1 MKFIKHFFINSKN
14 KFISLPKFI
23 RILLIIILVGGVGW
37 FTYSKIQGSKNSQV
51 QYQTT
56 TVAKGTLI
64 TSISA
69 TGTITSS
76 NKTAITTGAT
86 GTIKKVY
93 VKNGDTVTKGQKIAE
108 ITLDD
113 DGTYNQT
120 IAWANYTSMLEK
132 EKQAIAD
139 QTSADLQMWQ
149 ARQAVL
155 DAQEEY
161 NNMVSGGW
169 NPKTKAEYTYNEKAI
184 VTKTLDEVKKK
195 FTADE
200 TTFNNYAATIAK
212 AKQQTSNAYDNYK
225 KVSSTIYAPVNGTI
239 SNLSL
244 AEGVIISN
252 SSTSIT
258 VSTGTNSNENSS
270 SVTSHTVGSITNPK
284 GQYQATLSLTESDI
298 VKIKSGQKVT
308 LTMDA
313 FEGVTFTGEVLSV
326 DIAGSTN
333 SGVTSYSV
341 VVLLDDTDKE
351 IYTNMAVTATI
362 IINSKSDILLI
373 PSTAIETAN
382 DGTSTVQVVKDG
394 VTSVTT
400 VTLGSTNDSQTEIV
414 SGLSEGDTVI
424 SSSISNQLKSNN
436 NSSSDFSSS
445 NRSTNSNSNFRSGSG
460 GVMMMN
466 AGGPPGM

>member
-1 MKFIKHFFINSKN
+1 MKPVKHFFVNLKN
-14 KFISLPKFI
+14 KFTSLPKFI
-23 RILLIIILVGGVGW
+23 QIIIIITIVASAGW
-37 FTYSKIQGSKNSQV
+37 FSYSKITGSKNSSIQFK
-51 QYQTT
+51 TT
-56 TVAKGTLI
+56 TVEKGTLI

-76 NKTAITTGAT
+76 NKSAVTTGAT

-93 VKNGDTVTKGQKIAE
+93 VKNGDTVTKGQKIAD

-113 DGTYNQT
+113 DGVYNQT
-120 IAWANYTSMLEK
+120 IAWANYTSMLQK

-149 ARQAVL
+149 DRQGVL

-161 NNMVSGGW
+161 NNMVAGAW

-184 VTKTLDEVKKK
+184 VEKTLDEVKKK

-200 TTFNNYAATIAK
+200 TTYNNYAAVIAK
-212 AKQQTSNAYDNYK
+212 AKQQTANAYDNYK
-225 KVSSTIYAPVNGTI
+225 KVSSTIYAPVAGVV

-298 VKIKSGQKVT
+298 VKIKSNQKVI

-313 FEGVTFTGEVLSV
+313 FSGVTFTGSVLSV
-326 DIAGSTN
+326 DVAGSSN

-362 IINSKSDILLI
+362 IIDSKSDVLLI
-373 PSTAIETAN
+373 PSTAIETN
-382 DGTSTVQVVKDG
+382 SDGTSTVQLIKDG
-394 VTSVTT
+394 VTSTVS
-400 VTLGSTNDSQTEIV
+400 VTLGSTNDSQTEIK
-414 SGLSEGDTVI
+414 SGLSEGDTII
-424 SSSISNQLKSNN
+424 SSSITNQSKSNN
-436 NSSSDFSSS
+436 NTSSDFSSS
-445 NRSTNSNSNFRSGSG
+445 NRNSNSR
-460 GVMMMN
+460 N
-466 AGGPPGM
+466 AGTFIMSGGPPGM

>member
-1 MKFIKHFFINSKN
+1 MKSIKQFLINLRT
-14 KFISLPKFI
+14 KFISLPKFL
-23 RILLIIILVGGVGW
+23 RILILIVLIGGVG
-37 FTYSKIQGSKNSQV
+37 FSIYSIINKSGNPQISYK
-51 QYQTT
+51 TT
-56 TVAKGTLI
+56 TVQKGTLI

-93 VKNGDTVTKGQKIAE
+93 VKNGDTVTKGQKIAD

-139 QTSADLQMWQ
+139 QTSADIQMWQ
-149 ARQAVL
+149 DRQDVL

-161 NNMVSGGW
+161 NNMIAGAW

-184 VTKTLDEVKKK
+184 VEKTLDEVKKK

-200 TTFNNYAATIAK
+200 TSFNNYTAVIAK
-212 AKQQTSNAYDNYK
+212 AKQQTSSAYDNYK
-225 KVSSTIYAPVNGTI
+225 KVSSVIYSPISGII

-284 GQYQATLSLTESDI
+284 GQYQATLSLTESEI
-298 VKIKSGQKVT
+298 IKIKSGQKVT
-308 LTMDA
+308 MTLDA
-313 FEGVTFTGEVLSV
+313 FVDTTFTGEVLSV
-326 DIAGSTN
+326 DVAGSTN

-351 IYTNMAVTATI
+351 IYTNMAVTANI
-362 IINSKSDILLI
+362 IINSQSDVLLI
-373 PSTAIETAN
+373 PSTAIDTTA
-382 DGTSTVQVVKDG
+382 DGTSTVQISKDG
-394 VTSVTT
+394 FTSTIT
-400 VTLGSTNDSQTEIV
+400 VTLGSTNDSQTVVTE
-414 SGLSEGDTVI
+414 GLNEGDTI
-424 SSSISNQLKSNN
+424 IASSVTNQAKSNN
-436 NSSSDFSSS
+436 NTSSDFSSS
-445 NRSTNSNSNFRSGSG
+445 NRSGSG
-460 GVMMMN
+460 GFIM
-466 AGGPPGM
+466 GGDSPLGR

>member
-1 MKFIKHFFINSKN
+1 MKLFKHFFVNLKN
-14 KFISLPKFI
+14 KFVSLPKFI
-23 RILLIIILVGGVGW
+23 RILLFIILISGTGW
-37 FTYSKIQGSKNSQV
+37 FIYLKISSNKTSKTQTR
-51 QYQTT
+51 TT
-56 TVAKGTLI
+56 TVEKGTLI

-76 NKTAITTGAT
+76 NKSAITTGAT

-93 VKNGDTVTKGQKIAE
+93 VKNGDTVTKGQKIAD

-113 DGTYNQT
+113 DGIYNQT
-120 IAWANYTSMLEK
+120 IAWANYTSMLQK

-139 QTSADLQMWQ
+139 QTSADIQMWQ
-149 ARQAVL
+149 DRQAVL

-161 NNMVSGGW
+161 NNMTAGAW

-184 VTKTLDEVKKK
+184 VEKTLDEVKKK

-200 TTFNNYAATIAK
+200 TTYNNYAAVIAK
-212 AKQQTSNAYDNYK
+212 AKQQTANAYDNYK
-225 KVSSTIYAPVNGTI
+225 KVSSTIYAPVAGI
-239 SNLSL
+239 VSNLSL
-244 AEGVIISN
+244 ADGVIISN
-252 SSTSIT
+252 SSDSIT

-313 FEGVTFTGEVLSV
+313 FSGVTFTGSVLSV
-326 DIAGSTN
+326 DVAGSSN

-351 IYTNMAVTATI
+351 IYTNMTVTATI
-362 IINSKSDILLI
+362 IIDSKSDVLLI
-373 PSTAIETAN
+373 PSTAIETN
-382 DGTSTVQVVKDG
+382 SDGTSTVQVIKDG
-394 VTSVTT
+394 VTSTVS
-400 VTLGSTNDSQTEIV
+400 VTLGSTNDNQTEIK
-414 SGLSEGDTVI
+414 SGLSEGDTII
-424 SSSISNQLKSNN
+424 SSSITNQSKSNN
-436 NSSSDFSSS
+436 NTSSDFSSS
-445 NRSTNSNSNFRSGSG
+445 NRNGNNR
-460 GVMMMN
+460 N
-466 AGGPPGM
+466 AGTFIMSGGPPGM

>member
-1 MKFIKHFFINSKN
+1 MKLPIKILVGIKN
-14 KFISLPKFI
+14 KFLSLPKFL
-23 RILLIIILVGGVGW
+23 RIILIILIVAILGW
-37 FTYSKIQGSKNSQV
+37 FIYSKINSSNNKIT
-51 QYQTT
+51 YKTT
-56 TVAKGTLI
+56 EVTKGTLI
-64 TSISA
+64 SSISA

-76 NKTAITTGAT
+76 NKTTITTGAT

-93 VKNGDTVTKGQKIAE
+93 VKNGDTVVKNQKIAE

-113 DGTYNQT
+113 DGSYNQT
-120 IAWANYTSMLEK
+120 VAWANYTSMLEK

-139 QTSADLQMWQ
+139 QTSADIQMWQ
-149 ARQAVL
+149 DRQDVL

-161 NNMVSGGW
+161 NNMVAGGW

-184 VTKTLDEVKKK
+184 VTKTLDVAKKK

-200 TTFNNYAATIAK
+200 TTFNNYSATIAK

-225 KVSSTIYAPVNGTI
+225 KVSSVIYASTAGVI
-239 SNLSL
+239 SNLSI

-258 VSTGTNSNENSS
+258 VSTGTNSSENSS
-270 SVTSHTVGSITNPK
+270 SVNSHTVGSITNPK

-298 VKIKSGQKVT
+298 VKIKANQKVT
-308 LTMDA
+308 MTMDA
-313 FEGVTFTGEVLSV
+313 FDDVTFTGSVLSV
-326 DIAGSTN
+326 DVAGSTT

-341 VVLLDDTDKE
+341 VVLLDDTDQE

-362 IINSKSDILLI
+362 IIDSQADVLLI
-373 PSTAIETAN
+373 PSTAIDTSN
-382 DGTSTVQVVKDG
+382 DGTSTVQVIKDG
-394 VTSVTT
+394 IVSTVSVT
-400 VTLGSTNDSQTEIV
+400 VGSTNDSQTVIT
-414 SGLSEGDTVI
+414 SGLSEGDTII
-424 SSSISNQLKSNN
+424 SSSVANQAKSNN

-445 NRSTNSNSNFRSGSG
+445 SRSSNSSRSSTI
-460 GVMMMN
+460 MMG

>member
-1 MKFIKHFFINSKN
+1 MKSIKQFLINIRT
-14 KFISLPKFI
+14 KFVSLPKFI
-23 RILLIIILVGGVGW
+23 RILIIIVLVGGLGF
-37 FTYSKIQGSKNSQV
+37 FTYRKITGSNKSQIS
-51 QYQTT
+51 YKTT
-56 TVAKGTLI
+56 TVEKGTLI

-76 NKTAITTGAT
+76 NKTTITTGAT

-93 VKNGDTVTKGQKIAE
+93 VKNGDTVTKGQKIAD

-120 IAWANYTSMLEK
+120 IAWANYLSFLEK

-139 QTSADLQMWQ
+139 QTSADIQMWQ
-149 ARQAVL
+149 DRQSLL
-155 DAQEEY
+155 DAETEY
-161 NNMVSGGW
+161 NKMIAGAW
-169 NPKTKAEYTYNEKAI
+169 NDKTKAEYTYNEKAV
-184 VTKTLDEVKKK
+184 VTKQFELAKER

-200 TTFNNYAATIAK
+200 TSYNNYTATIAK

-225 KVSSTIYAPVNGTI
+225 KVSSTIYASAAGTI
-239 SNLSL
+239 SNLSI
-244 AEGVIISN
+244 AQGVIISN

-258 VSTGTNSNENSS
+258 VSTGTNSSENSS

-308 LTMDA
+308 LTLDA
-313 FEGVTFTGEVLSV
+313 FEGTTFTGEVLSV
-326 DIAGSTN
+326 DVSGSTN

-362 IINSKSDILLI
+362 IIDSQSDVLLI
-373 PSTAIETAN
+373 PSTAIDTAA
-382 DGTSTVQVVKDG
+382 DGTSTVQLIKDG
-394 VTSVTT
+394 ITSTVT
-400 VTLGSTNDSQTEIV
+400 VTLGSTNDSQTIV
-414 SGLSEGDTVI
+414 TQGLSEGDTI
-424 SSSISNQLKSNN
+424 IASSIANQAKSNN
-436 NSSSDFSSS
+436 NTSSDFSSS
-445 NRSTNSNSNFRSGSG
+445 TG
-460 GVMMMN
+460 GGMRM
-466 AGGPPGM
+466 GGGIPGM

>member
-1 MKFIKHFFINSKN
+1 MKFIKSFFANLKVKFVSLSK
-14 KFISLPKFI
+14 LV
-23 RILLIIILVGGVGW
+23 RILIIVALVGGAIC
-37 FTYSKIQGSKNSQV
+37 FTYFKINNSKKSQIS
-51 QYQTT
+51 YKTT
-56 TVAKGTLI
+56 TVEKGTLI

-93 VKNGDTVTKGQKIAE
+93 VKNGDTVTKGQKIAD

-139 QTSADLQMWQ
+139 QTSADIQMWQ
-149 ARQAVL
+149 DRQDVL

-161 NNMVSGGW
+161 NNMVAGAW

-184 VTKTLDEVKKK
+184 VEKTLDEVKKK

-200 TTFNNYAATIAK
+200 TTYNNYSAMIAK
-212 AKQQTSNAYDNYK
+212 AKQQTSSAYDSYK
-225 KVSSTIYAPVNGTI
+225 KVSSSIYAPIAGVI

-252 SSTSIT
+252 SSSSIT
-258 VSTGTNSNENSS
+258 VSTGTNSSENSS
-270 SVTSHTVGSITNPK
+270 SVTSHTVGSITNPQ

-308 LTMDA
+308 MTLDA
-313 FEGVTFTGEVLSV
+313 FEDTTFTGEVLSV
-326 DIAGSTN
+326 DVAGSTN

-362 IINSKSDILLI
+362 IIDSQPDVLLV
-373 PSTAIETAN
+373 PSTAIDTVN
-382 DGTSTVQVVKDG
+382 GTSTVQLVNDG
-394 VTSVTT
+394 VTSV
-400 VTLGSTNDSQTEIV
+400 VTITIGSTNDSQTVVVE
-414 SGLSEGDTVI
+414 GLNEGDTI
-424 SSSISNQLKSNN
+424 IASSITNQAKSNN
-436 NSSSDFSSS
+436 NTSSDFNSS
-445 NRSTNSNSNFRSGSG
+445 NRTGSG
-460 GVMMMN
+460 GGSFIM
-466 AGGPPGM
+466 GGGVPRGM

>member
-1 MKFIKHFFINSKN
+1 MKLINQTFINLKN
-14 KFISLPKFI
+14 KFTSFPKFF
-23 RILLIIILVGGVGW
+23 RIIIIIVIVGGASW
-37 FTYSKIQGSKNSQV
+37 FMYFKIQGSKKSQV
-51 QYQTT
+51 SYKTT
-56 TVAKGTLI
+56 TVEKGTLV

-93 VKNGDTVTKGQKIAE
+93 IKNGDTVTKGQKIAE
-108 ITLDD
+108 IALDD
-113 DGTYNQT
+113 DGIYNQT

-132 EKQAIAD
+132 EKQVIAD

-149 ARQAVL
+149 DRQAVL
-155 DAQEEY
+155 DAQKEY
-161 NNMVSGGW
+161 NDMIAGAW

-200 TTFNNYAATIAK
+200 TTYNNYSATIAK
-212 AKQQTSNAYDNYK
+212 AKQQTLNAYNNYK
-225 KVSSTIYAPVNGTI
+225 KVSSIIYAPISGII

-258 VSTGTNSNENSS
+258 VSTGTNSGENSS

-313 FEGVTFTGEVLSV
+313 FENITFTGSVLSV
-326 DIAGSTN
+326 DVAGSTN

-351 IYTNMAVTATI
+351 IYTNMTITATI
-362 IINSKSDILLI
+362 ITNSKTDVLLI
-373 PSTAIETAN
+373 PATSIDTSS
-382 DGTSTVQVVKDG
+382 DGTSTVRVIKDNI
-394 VTSVTT
+394 TSVVT
-400 VTLGSTNDSQTEIV
+400 VTLGLTNDNQTEVI
-414 SGLSEGDTVI
+414 SGLNEGDTII
-424 SSSISNQLKSNN
+424 SSSISNQSKSNN
-436 NSSSDFSSS
+436 NTSSDFSSS
-445 NRSTNSNSNFRSGSG
+445 NRSTNTNSRSGSG
-460 GVMMMN
+460 VMMMG
-466 AGGPPGM
+466 AGSPPGM

>member
-1 MKFIKHFFINSKN
+1 MKPIKSFFVNLKS

-23 RILLIIILVGGVGW
+23 RIILVIVLISGTGW
-37 FTYSKIQGSKNSQV
+37 FIYSKINNSQKS
-51 QYQTT
+51 QTQIRTT
-56 TVAKGTLI
+56 TVEKGTLI

-93 VKNGDTVTKGQKIAE
+93 VKNGDTVTKGQKIAD

-120 IAWANYTSMLEK
+120 VAWANYTSMLQK
-132 EKQAIAD
+132 EKQSIAD
-139 QTSADLQMWQ
+139 QTSADIQMWQ
-149 ARQAVL
+149 DRQDVL
-155 DAQEEY
+155 DAQQDY
-161 NNMVSGGW
+161 NNMIAGAW
-169 NPKTKAEYTYNEKAI
+169 NPDTKAEYTYNEKAI
-184 VTKTLDEVKKK
+184 VSKTLDEVKKK

-200 TTFNNYAATIAK
+200 TTYNNYSAVIAK
-212 AKQQTSNAYDNYK
+212 AKQQTNNAYDNYK
-225 KVSSTIYAPVNGTI
+225 KVSSIIYAPISGTI

-258 VSTGTNSNENSS
+258 VSTGTNSSENSS
-270 SVTSHTVGSITNPK
+270 SVTSHTVGSVTNPK

-298 VKIKSGQKVT
+298 VKIKSNQKVI

-313 FEGVTFTGEVLSV
+313 FSGTTFTGSVLSV
-326 DIAGSTN
+326 DVAGSTN

-362 IINSKSDILLI
+362 IIDSQSNVLLI
-373 PSTAIETAN
+373 PSTAIDTAN
-382 DGTSTVQVVKDG
+382 DGTSTVQLIKDG
-394 VTSVTT
+394 ITSTVT
-400 VTLGSTNDSQTEIV
+400 VTLGSTNDSQTEIK
-414 SGLSEGDTVI
+414 SGLNEGDTII
-424 SSSISNQLKSNN
+424 SSSISNQSKSNN
-436 NSSSDFSSS
+436 NTSSDFSSS
-445 NRSTNSNSNFRSGSG
+445 NRSSG
-460 GVMMMN
+460 GTNVRSTGTFIMS
-466 AGGPPGM
+466 GGPGM

>member
-1 MKFIKHFFINSKN
+1 MKSIKQNFVNLKN
-14 KFISLPKFI
+14 KFISLPKF
-23 RILLIIILVGGVGW
+23 LKIIIIITILGGASW
-37 FTYSKIQGSKNSQV
+37 FTYSKFFSSKNSQV
-51 QYQTT
+51 SYKTA
-56 TVAKGTLI
+56 TVEKGTLV

-93 VKNGDTVTKGQKIAE
+93 VKNGDTVAKGQKIAE

-113 DGTYNQT
+113 DGVYNQT
-120 IAWANYTSMLEK
+120 VAWANYTSMLEK
-132 EKQAIAD
+132 EKQSIAD

-149 ARQAVL
+149 DRQAVL

-161 NNMVSGGW
+161 NNMIAGAW

-184 VTKTLDEVKKK
+184 VEKTLDEVKKK

-200 TTFNNYAATIAK
+200 TTYNNYSAVIAK
-212 AKQQTSNAYDNYK
+212 AKQQTANAYDNYK
-225 KVSSTIYAPVNGTI
+225 KVSSVIYAPVAGVI

-258 VSTGTNSNENSS
+258 VSTGTNSSENSS

-298 VKIKSGQKVT
+298 VKIKSSQKVI

-313 FEGVTFTGEVLSV
+313 FSGVTFTGSVLSV
-326 DIAGSTN
+326 DVAGSTN

-362 IINSKSDILLI
+362 IIDSKSDVLLI
-373 PSTAIETAN
+373 PSTAIDTSS
-382 DGTSTVQVVKDG
+382 DGTSTVRLIKDG
-394 VTSVTT
+394 VTSTVT
-400 VTLGSTNDSQTEIV
+400 VTLGSTNDSQTEIK
-414 SGLSEGDTVI
+414 SGLSEGDTII
-424 SSSISNQLKSNN
+424 SSSISNQSKSNN
-436 NSSSDFSSS
+436 NTSSDFSSS
-445 NRSTNSNSNFRSGSG
+445 NRTNSSGNIRSTGTFIMS
-460 GVMMMN
+460 
-466 AGGPPGM
+466 GGPPGM

>member
-1 MKFIKHFFINSKN
+1 MKPVKAFFVNLKN

-23 RILLIIILVGGVGW
+23 RILLILILIISLGW
-37 FTYSKIQGSKNSQV
+37 FSYSKIINFQNYSL
-51 QYQTT
+51 QYTTT
-56 TVAKGTLI
+56 TVEKGTLI

-69 TGTITSS
+69 SGVITSS
-76 NKTAITTGAT
+76 NKSPITTGAT

-93 VKNGDTVTKGQKIAE
+93 VKNSDTVIKGQKIAE
-108 ITLDD
+108 INLDN
-113 DGTYNQT
+113 DGIYNQT
-120 IAWANYTSMLEK
+120 IAWANYTSMLQK

-139 QTSADLQMWQ
+139 QVSADIQMWQ
-149 ARQAVL
+149 DRQSVL

-161 NNMVSGGW
+161 NNMIAGAW

-184 VTKTLDEVKKK
+184 VTKTLDEAKKK

-200 TTFNNYAATIAK
+200 TTYNNYTAVIAK
-212 AKQQTSNAYDNYK
+212 AKQQTNNAYDNYK
-225 KVSSTIYAPVNGTI
+225 KVSSAIYSPVTGII

-244 AEGVIISN
+244 ADGVIISN
-252 SSTSIT
+252 SSNSIT

-270 SVTSHTVGSITNPK
+270 SVTSHTVGSITNPQ

-308 LTMDA
+308 LILDA
-313 FEGVTFTGEVLSV
+313 FSGITFTGEVLSV
-326 DIAGSTN
+326 DVAGSSN

-362 IINSKSDILLI
+362 IIDSQSDVLLI
-373 PSTAIETAN
+373 PSTAIDTTS
-382 DGTSTVQVVKDG
+382 DGTSTVQVIKDG
-394 VTSVTT
+394 LTSNIT
-400 VTLGSTNDSQTEIV
+400 VTLGSTNDSQTEIK
-414 SGLSEGDTVI
+414 SGLKEGDIII

-436 NSSSDFSSS
+436 NTSSDFSSS
-445 NRSTNSNSNFRSGSG
+445 NRNSINNNRNSG
-460 GVMMMN
+460 GNFMMGV
-466 AGGPPGM
+466 GGPPGM

>member
-1 MKFIKHFFINSKN
+1 MKFIKNIFVNLKN
-14 KFISLPKFI
+14 KFVSLPKFI
-23 RILLIIILVGGVGW
+23 RILLIIVFIGGTGW
-37 FTYSKIQGSKNSQV
+37 FVYSKITSSNVPKIQTK
-51 QYQTT
+51 TT
-56 TVAKGTLI
+56 TVEKGTLV

-93 VKNGDTVTKGQKIAE
+93 VKNGATVTKGQKIAD

-139 QTSADLQMWQ
+139 QTSADIQMWED
-149 ARQAVL
+149 RQDVL
-155 DAQEEY
+155 DAQEEF
-161 NNMVSGGW
+161 NNMTAGGW

-184 VTKTLDEVKKK
+184 VTKALDVAKKK

-200 TTFNNYAATIAK
+200 TTYNNYSATIAK
-212 AKQQTSNAYDNYK
+212 AKQQTSNAYDSYK
-225 KVSSTIYAPVNGTI
+225 KVSSTIYASSAGVI
-239 SNLSL
+239 SNLSI

-252 SSTSIT
+252 TSTSIT
-258 VSTGTNSNENSS
+258 VSTGTNSSENSS

-298 VKIKSGQKVT
+298 VKIKANQKVT
-308 LTMDA
+308 MTMDA
-313 FEGVTFTGEVLSV
+313 FEDATFTGSVLSV
-326 DIAGSTN
+326 DVAGSTN

-362 IINSKSDILLI
+362 IIDSQSDVLLI
-373 PSTAIETAN
+373 PSTAIDAAN
-382 DGTSTVQVVKDG
+382 DGTSTVRVIKDG
-394 VTSVTT
+394 VTSTVT
-400 VTLGSTNDSQTEIV
+400 VTLGSTNDNQTV
-414 SGLSEGDTVI
+414 VKSGLNEGDTI
-424 SSSISNQLKSNN
+424 IASSISNQSKSNN

-445 NRSTNSNSNFRSGSG
+445 SSSRSGSSG
-460 GVMMMN
+460 GGSMMMGS
-466 AGGPPGM
+466 GGPPGM

>member
-1 MKFIKHFFINSKN
+1 MKLIKSFFVNLKN
-14 KFISLPKFI
+14 KFISLPIFI
-23 RILLIIILVGGVGW
+23 RILLIFILIGGMGW
-37 FTYSKIQGSKNSQV
+37 FVYSKINFSKTPNIQTK
-51 QYQTT
+51 TT
-56 TVAKGTLI
+56 TVEKGTLV

-113 DGTYNQT
+113 DGVYNQT
-120 IAWANYTSMLEK
+120 IAWANYSSMLQK

-139 QTSADLQMWQ
+139 RTSADIQMWQ
-149 ARQAVL
+149 DRQSLL
-155 DAQEEY
+155 DAETEY
-161 NNMVSGGW
+161 NSMVAGAW
-169 NPKTKAEYTYNEKAI
+169 NNKTKAEYTYNEKAV
-184 VTKTLDEVKKK
+184 VTKNFQLAKEK

-200 TTFNNYAATIAK
+200 TTYNNYGAMIAK
-212 AKQQTSNAYDNYK
+212 AKQQTSNAYDSYK
-225 KVSSTIYAPVNGTI
+225 KVSSTIYATTAGVI
-239 SNLSL
+239 SNLSI

-258 VSTGTNSNENSS
+258 VSTGTNSSENSS

-298 VKIKSGQKVT
+298 VKIKASQKVIM
-308 LTMDA
+308 TMDA
-313 FEGVTFTGEVLSV
+313 FDDVTFTGSVLSV
-326 DIAGSTN
+326 DVAGSTN

-362 IINSKSDILLI
+362 ITDSQPDVLLI
-373 PSTAIETAN
+373 PSTAIDTAS
-382 DGTSTVQVVKDG
+382 DGTSTVRVVKDG
-394 VTSVTT
+394 VTSSVT
-400 VTLGSTNDSQTEIV
+400 VTLGSTNDSQTIIK
-414 SGLSEGDTVI
+414 SGLNEGDTIV
-424 SSSISNQLKSNN
+424 SSSISSQSKSNN

-445 NRSTNSNSNFRSGSG
+445 NKSNSSNSNNRSTGTFIMG
-460 GVMMMN
+460 

>member
-1 MKFIKHFFINSKN
+1 MKPIKSFFVNLKS

-23 RILLIIILVGGVGW
+23 RIILVIVLISGIVW
-37 FTYSKIQGSKNSQV
+37 FVYSKINSSKKSEIQIK
-51 QYQTT
+51 TT
-56 TVAKGTLI
+56 TVEKGTLV

-93 VKNGDTVTKGQKIAE
+93 VKNGDTVTKGQKIAD

-120 IAWANYTSMLEK
+120 VAWANYVSMLEK

-139 QTSADLQMWQ
+139 RTSADIQMWQ
-149 ARQAVL
+149 DRQSLL
-155 DAQEEY
+155 DAETEY
-161 NNMVSGGW
+161 NKMIAGAW
-169 NPKTKAEYTYNEKAI
+169 NDKTKAEYTYNEKAV
-184 VTKTLDEVKKK
+184 VTKAFQLAKEK

-200 TTFNNYAATIAK
+200 TTYTNYGAMIAK
-212 AKQQTSNAYDNYK
+212 AKQQTSNAYDSYK
-225 KVSSTIYAPVNGTI
+225 KVSSTIYAPVAGTI

-258 VSTGTNSNENSS
+258 VSTGTNSSENSS

-298 VKIKSGQKVT
+298 VKIKAGQKVIM
-308 LTMDA
+308 TMDA
-313 FEGVTFTGEVLSV
+313 FDGVTFTGSVLSV
-326 DIAGSTN
+326 DVAGSTN

-362 IINSKSDILLI
+362 ITDSQADVLLI
-373 PSTAIETAN
+373 PSTAIDTAS
-382 DGTSTVQVVKDG
+382 DGTSTVRVIKDG
-394 VTSVTT
+394 VTSSVT
-400 VTLGSTNDSQTEIV
+400 VTLGSTNDSQTVIK
-414 SGLSEGDTVI
+414 SGLTEGDTIV
-424 SSSISNQLKSNN
+424 SSSISSQSKSNN
-436 NSSSDFSSS
+436 NTSSDFSSS
-445 NRSTNSNSNFRSGSG
+445 NRSGSTTRSGNS
-460 GVMMMN
+460 GVMMMS
-466 AGGPPGM
+466 GGPPGM

>member
-1 MKFIKHFFINSKN
+1 MKSVKHFFVNFKK

-23 RILLIIILVGGVGW
+23 QIIIIVVIISGAGW
-37 FTYSKIQGSKNSQV
+37 FTYSQIQGSKKSQV
-51 QYQTT
+51 SYKT
-56 TVAKGTLI
+56 TVVEKGTLV
-64 TSISA
+64 TSISS

-113 DGTYNQT
+113 DGIYNQT
-120 IAWANYTSMLEK
+120 IAWANYTSMLQK

-139 QTSADLQMWQ
+139 QTSADIQMWQ
-149 ARQAVL
+149 DRQAVL

-161 NNMVSGGW
+161 NNMVAGAW

-184 VTKTLDEVKKK
+184 VTKTLDEIKKK

-200 TTFNNYAATIAK
+200 TTYNNYTAVIAK
-212 AKQQTSNAYDNYK
+212 AKQQTANTYDNYK
-225 KVSSTIYAPVNGTI
+225 KVSSIIYAPISGTI

-252 SSTSIT
+252 SSNSIT
-258 VSTGTNSNENSS
+258 VSTGTNSSENSS

-284 GQYQATLSLTESDI
+284 GQYQATLNLTESDI
-298 VKIKSGQKVT
+298 IKIKSGQKVT

-313 FEGVTFTGEVLSV
+313 FSGITFTGSVLSV
-326 DIAGSTN
+326 DVAGSSN

-362 IINSKSDILLI
+362 IINSQADVLLI
-373 PSTAIETAN
+373 PSTAIETSS
-382 DGTSTVQVVKDG
+382 DGTSTVQVIKDN
-394 VTSVTT
+394 VTSNVT
-400 VTLGSTNDSQTEIV
+400 VTLGSSNDSQTEIK
-414 SGLSEGDTVI
+414 SGLNEGDTVI

-436 NSSSDFSSS
+436 NTSSDFSSS
-445 NRSTNSNSNFRSGSG
+445 NRNSTNNNRNGGGNFIMG
-460 GVMMMN
+460 

>member
-1 MKFIKHFFINSKN
+1 MKPIKHFFVSLKN

-23 RILLIIILVGGVGW
+23 RILLILFLLSFVGW
-37 FTYSKIQGSKNSQV
+37 FTYSQITTSQKSSIQFK
-51 QYQTT
+51 TT
-56 TVAKGTLI
+56 TVQKGTLI

-76 NKTAITTGAT
+76 NKSAITTGAT

-93 VKNGDTVTKGQKIAE
+93 VKNSDTVTKGQKIAD

-113 DGTYNQT
+113 DGIYNQT

-132 EKQAIAD
+132 EKQSIAD

-149 ARQAVL
+149 DRQVVL

-161 NNMVSGGW
+161 NNMIAGAW

-195 FTADE
+195 FTTDE
-200 TTFNNYAATIAK
+200 TTYNNYTAVIAK
-212 AKQQTSNAYDNYK
+212 AKQQTANAYDNYK
-225 KVSSTIYAPVNGTI
+225 KVSSTIYAPVAGVI

-252 SSTSIT
+252 PSDSIT
-258 VSTGTNSNENSS
+258 VSTGSNSNENSS
-270 SVTSHTVGSITNPK
+270 SVTSHSVGSITNPK

-313 FEGVTFTGEVLSV
+313 FSGVTFTGSVLSV
-326 DIAGSTN
+326 DVAGSSN

-362 IINSKSDILLI
+362 IIDSKSDVLLI
-373 PSTAIETAN
+373 PSTAIETSS
-382 DGTSTVQVVKDG
+382 DGTTIVQVIKDG
-394 VTSVTT
+394 ITSNVT
-400 VTLGSTNDSQTEIV
+400 VTLGSTNDSQTEIK
-414 SGLSEGDTVI
+414 SGLSEGDTIV
-424 SSSISNQLKSNN
+424 SSSLTNQSKSNN
-436 NSSSDFSSS
+436 NTSSDFSSS
-445 NRSTNSNSNFRSGSG
+445 NRNSNSR
-460 GVMMMN
+460 N
-466 AGGPPGM
+466 AGTFIMSGGPPGM

>member
-1 MKFIKHFFINSKN
+1 MKFIKQFFVNFKN
-14 KFISLPKFI
+14 KFISLPKIFRIVIIVFI
-23 RILLIIILVGGVGW
+23 ISGAGW
-37 FTYSKIQGSKNSQV
+37 FTYSQIQNSKKSQIS
-51 QYQTT
+51 YKTT
-56 TVAKGTLI
+56 TVEKGTLV

-139 QTSADLQMWQ
+139 QTSADIQMWQ
-149 ARQAVL
+149 DRQAVL

-161 NNMVSGGW
+161 NNMIAGAW

-200 TTFNNYAATIAK
+200 TTYNNYTATIAK

-225 KVSSTIYAPVNGTI
+225 KVSSTIYAPISGTI

-298 VKIKSGQKVT
+298 VKIKAGQKVT

-313 FEGVTFTGEVLSV
+313 FENITFTGSVLSV
-326 DIAGSTN
+326 DVAGSTN

-362 IINSKSDILLI
+362 IIGSQADVLLV
-373 PSTAIETAN
+373 PSIAIETN
-382 DGTSTVQVVKDG
+382 SDGTSTIQVIKDG
-394 VTSVTT
+394 VTSNVT
-400 VTLGSTNDSQTEIV
+400 VTLGSTNDSQTEIK
-414 SGLSEGDTVI
+414 SGLNEGDIII
-424 SSSISNQLKSNN
+424 SSSVSNQLKSNN
-436 NSSSDFSSS
+436 NTSSDFSSS
-445 NRSTNSNSNFRSGSG
+445 NRNNSNSRSGNSNF
-460 GVMMMN
+460 MMSV
-466 AGGPPGM
+466 GGPPGM